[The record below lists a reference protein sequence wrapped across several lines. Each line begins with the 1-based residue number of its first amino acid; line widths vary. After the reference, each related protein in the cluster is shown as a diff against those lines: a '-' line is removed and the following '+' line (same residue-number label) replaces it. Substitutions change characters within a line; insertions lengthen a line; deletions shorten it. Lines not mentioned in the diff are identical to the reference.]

1 MPLLLLD
8 ALRHPTLAAAD
19 PVVRAGTEAVK
30 DKYVR
35 WIHSS
40 EVLDIAPLLRGG
52 ELLLTGGEALAT
64 APEQRRIRYIEELA
78 DRGITAVAIET
89 GGVLPGIPQSMV
101 RTAED
106 RGLPLV
112 ELRKVVPFV
121 GVLQAINSML
131 VSESVKQLQ
140 LADEASHSM
149 SLELAHGGSLDGILE
164 VLTEVIGGT
173 ATLASVAGSV
183 LAQAGTP
190 AQTGTRLQAD
200 TPAQAAMPREAGD
213 SAVVINVPVRG
224 IVSARLELG
233 IPDDGDS
240 VRARIVGTRCA
251 DVLGLALL
259 QRMPPSLGEVA
270 RTELLRAINAGGATW
285 RLEQLGPAA
294 GFGITTPAVMI
305 AARTESPQEV
315 RIALDQLLRRRVRHS
330 ASYSHDSEVIA
341 IASLAS
347 GSEAAGR
354 SALIEE
360 LAGLGTAP
368 AMLGQNTARG
378 RRSGTAAPGL
388 AQLRVAVGPFVT
400 ELRRAPWSLVEAR
413 HTLDLARR
421 EHGPVVDA
429 EAFAVER
436 LATAALEA
444 GVRGEFVRQQLGNVL
459 DHDAQRTSQL
469 LRTLTVWLDSGCNTA
484 KAARELHLERQS
496 MHHRLQRIF
505 ELCGGDPRTTGRL
518 GALHLAARLARLQ

>member
-8 ALRHPTLAAAD
+8 ALRHTTLAAAD

-131 VSESVKQLQ
+131 VSESVTQLQ

-183 LAQAGTP
+183 LAQAGT
-190 AQTGTRLQAD
+190 RLQAGS
-200 TPAQAAMPREAGD
+200 PAQVAMPREAGD

-240 VRARIVGTRCA
+240 VLARIVGTRCA

-270 RTELLRAINAGGATW
+270 RTELLRAINAGGAPW

-315 RIALDQLLRRRVRHS
+315 RIALDQLLRRQVRHS

-341 IASLAS
+341 IASLES

-368 AMLGQNTARG
+368 AKLGQNTARG
-378 RRSGTAAPGL
+378 RRSGTVAPGL
-388 AQLRVAVGPFVT
+388 AELRVAVGPFVT

-518 GALHLAARLARLQ
+518 AALHLAARLARLQ